1 MHDADDMCPDHY
13 AWSLIG
19 SKAPSRPELAM
30 AVLQKLICAPVRSA
44 RMRCLTMTSH
54 VQQCGVYTNLSMK

>member
-19 SKAPSRPELAM
+19 SKAPSRPELAA

-44 RMRCLTMTSH
+44 
-54 VQQCGVYTNLSMK
+54 

>member
-19 SKAPSRPELAM
+19 TKAPSRPELAT
-30 AVLQKLICAPVRSA
+30 AVLQKLICAPVCPGWI
-44 RMRCLTMTSH
+44 RCLTVGLRICSNACFTS
-54 VQQCGVYTNLSMK
+54 TSA